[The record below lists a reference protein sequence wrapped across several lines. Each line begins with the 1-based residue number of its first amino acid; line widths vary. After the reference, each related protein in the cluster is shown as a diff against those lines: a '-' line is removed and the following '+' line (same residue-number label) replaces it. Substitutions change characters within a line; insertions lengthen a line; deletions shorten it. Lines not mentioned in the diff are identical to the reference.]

1 MLLQGRIPEDG
12 VTSQDRTYHP
22 HAETEKQNE
31 HRVHTDHSKDT
42 HSLLS
47 KICLSPAVFH
57 SKSIYLKPRYP
68 GIHYISFPFGIVT
81 AT

>member
-1 MLLQGRIPEDG
+1 MEGRRERGRDRDKEAKMLT
-12 VTSQDRTYHP
+12 V
-22 HAETEKQNE
+22 AE